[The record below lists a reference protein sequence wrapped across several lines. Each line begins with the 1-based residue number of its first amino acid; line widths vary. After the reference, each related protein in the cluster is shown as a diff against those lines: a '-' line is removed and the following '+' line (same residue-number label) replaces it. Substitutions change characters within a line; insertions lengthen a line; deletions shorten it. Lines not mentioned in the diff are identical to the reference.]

1 MSSLISYVAV
11 YKIDNSIYEGQYVSL
26 EQAMDLLKKYKL
38 YIFKFSKEHHIIYLN
53 YPLENYYKLD
63 KINILS
69 DDNKEED
76 IESFEYIELRLI
88 DKSPSIRI
96 GVNMEDL

>member
-1 MSSLISYVAV
+1 
-11 YKIDNSIYEGQYVSL
+11 
-26 EQAMDLLKKYKL
+26 
-38 YIFKFSKEHHIIYLN
+38 
-53 YPLENYYKLD
+53 LD